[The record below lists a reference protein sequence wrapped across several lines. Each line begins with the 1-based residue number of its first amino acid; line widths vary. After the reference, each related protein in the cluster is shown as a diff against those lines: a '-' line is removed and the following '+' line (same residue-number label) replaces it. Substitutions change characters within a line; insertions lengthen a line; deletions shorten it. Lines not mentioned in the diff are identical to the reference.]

1 MAYLTIARFS
11 GEPEQLLNSYRGSS
25 ARMSEVGRDHGL
37 IFHAA
42 TATDEGFLVINL
54 WESEDG
60 SEAAA
65 RDPRRQES
73 LQAAGLDPSQIR
85 REHYELENYE
95 IAA

>member
-25 ARMSEVGRDHGL
+25 ALMSEVGRDHGL

-54 WESEDG
+54 WESKDD

-65 RDPRRQES
+65 RDPRRQKS
-73 LQAAGLDPSQIR
+73 FQAAGLDPSRIR
-85 REHYELENYE
+85 REHYELEDYE
-95 IAA
+95 IRA

>member
-11 GEPEQLLNSYRGSS
+11 GEPEQFLNGYRGSS
-25 ARMSEVGRDHGL
+25 ALMSEVGHDHGL

-42 TATDEGFLVINL
+42 TATDEGFLVINV
-54 WESEDG
+54 WESKDG

-65 RDPRRQES
+65 RDPRRQAS

-85 REHYELENYE
+85 REHYELENFE
-95 IAA
+95 IAT